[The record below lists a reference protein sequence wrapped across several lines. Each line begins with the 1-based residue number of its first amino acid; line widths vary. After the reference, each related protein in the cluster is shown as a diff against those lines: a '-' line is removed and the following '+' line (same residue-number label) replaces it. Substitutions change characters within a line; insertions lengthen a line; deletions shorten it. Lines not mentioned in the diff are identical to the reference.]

1 MLDRL
6 HSGIHLRGKE
16 LESYL
21 LKDNNFLLDKLCK
34 TYHNLLIKII
44 TYMAPGEEN
53 WPGPQGIG
61 AEN

>member
-21 LKDNNFLLDKLCK
+21 LKDNNFLLDKLCR
-34 TYHNLLIKII
+34 TWLLERNIGQAH
-44 TYMAPGEEN
+44 MA
-53 WPGPQGIG
+53 
-61 AEN
+61 

>member
-6 HSGIHLRGKE
+6 HPGIDLRGKE

-21 LKDNNFLLDKLCK
+21 LKDNNFLLDKLCR

-44 TYMAPGEEN
+44 TYIAPGEEY
-53 WPGPQGIG
+53 
-61 AEN
+61 